1 MRASLAAGVLLLLGG
16 IAVGQQPGA
25 SSYNS
30 RSVTTTTYSTN
41 TKPTVA
47 TSDPNALPVLPSP
60 SGAMPVV
67 SSSTPTTAQ
76 WLAPAKAVPVIVQ
89 TSGTSV
95 PGLVRQGKTQKG
107 AAEED
112 RPEFQVTV
120 DPPGL
125 VRLSQLDSD
134 AKLEERIRQET
145 LERTKNEQVVFPEEP
160 ILSREVYMGRVGL
173 WPVRDLV
180 VEPNYVAYQKLYFQ
194 QNNFERYGW
203 DLGPV
208 QPLVCATAFLYDLVT
223 VPITFGARP
232 CEREANTGYP
242 LPGDPVPL
250 LLYPPEITVTGV
262 VLEVGVI
269 AAIAAVFP

>member
-1 MRASLAAGVLLLLGG
+1 MRASLAAGVLLVLGS
-16 IAVGQQPGA
+16 IAVGQQPSE
-25 SSYNS
+25 SSYNA
-30 RSVTTTTYSTN
+30 RPMTPTYA
-41 TKPTVA
+41 PAVVA
-47 TSDPNALPVLPSP
+47 SYPIALPVLPLP

-67 SSSTPTTAQ
+67 SSSTPMTAQ
-76 WLAPAKAVPVIVQ
+76 WVAPGKVAPTIVQ

-95 PGLVRQGKTQKG
+95 PGLVRQGRTQKG

-112 RPEFQVTV
+112 KPEFQVQTS
-120 DPPGL
+120 PPDL
-125 VRLSQLDSD
+125 RRLSQLDSD
-134 AKLEERIRQET
+134 SKLEERIRQET

-180 VEPNYVAYQKLYFQ
+180 VEPNYVAHGKLYFQ
-194 QNNFERYGW
+194 QLNTERYGW

-208 QPLVCATAFLYDLVT
+208 TPLVCVGKFYYDLLT

-232 CEREANTGYP
+232 CEREANTGYA

-250 LLYPPEITVTGV
+250 LLYPPEITITGA

>member
-1 MRASLAAGVLLLLGG
+1 MRASLAAGVLMLLGSV
-16 IAVGQQPGA
+16 AVGQQPGA
-25 SSYNS
+25 SSYNA
-30 RSVTTTTYSTN
+30 RPVTN
-41 TKPTVA
+41 TTPTVA
-47 TSDPNALPVLPSP
+47 TSDLNALPVLPSP

-67 SSSTPTTAQ
+67 SASTPTTAR
-76 WLAPAKAVPVIVQ
+76 WVAPAKAAPFAAPVVVQ
-89 TSGTSV
+89 ISGTSV

-120 DPPGL
+120 DPPDL
-125 VRLSQLDSD
+125 KRLSQLDSD
-134 AKLEERIRQET
+134 RKLEERIRQET

-160 ILSREVYMGRVGL
+160 ILSRETYLGRVGL

-180 VEPNYVAYQKLYFQ
+180 VEPYYVAHGKLFFQ
-194 QNNFERYGW
+194 QLNTERYGW
-203 DLGPV
+203 DLGPIT
-208 QPLVCATAFLYDLVT
+208 PLVCTAKFYYDLAT
-223 VPITFGARP
+223 FPITFGARP

-250 LLYPPEITVTGV
+250 LLYPPEITITGA

>member
-1 MRASLAAGVLLLLGG
+1 MRASLAASVLMLFGG
-16 IAVGQQPGA
+16 IAVGQQPAG
-25 SSYNS
+25 SSYNV
-30 RSVTTTTYSTN
+30 RPVTPAYYQGAT
-41 TKPTVA
+41 PTVT
-47 TSDPNALPVLPSP
+47 TSDPIALPVLPSP
-60 SGAMPVV
+60 FGAMPVV

-76 WLAPAKAVPVIVQ
+76 WVAPAKIAPLIVR

-112 RPEFQVTV
+112 RPEYQVQTN
-120 DPPGL
+120 PPGL
-125 VRLSQLDSD
+125 KRLSQLDSD

-173 WPVRDLV
+173 WPTRELI

-194 QNNFERYGW
+194 QNNFERFGW
-203 DLGPV
+203 DLGPIT
-208 QPLVCATAFLYDLVT
+208 PLVCATSFLYDLVT

-232 CEREANTGYP
+232 CERDASTGYP

-250 LLYPPEITVTGV
+250 LLYPPEITLTGV
-262 VLEVGVI
+262 VLEVGALSAL
-269 AAIAAVFP
+269 AAIFP